1 MNRYMKYGN
10 RNVTFN
16 GISFDSLKERD
27 RYIDLTILQKAG
39 KIRDLKLQVPF
50 ELIPTQYEP
59 SGEVYQSGKKKG
71 QPKPG
76 KVLERACTYFA
87 DFTYYTAEGD
97 YVVEDTKGLKTKEYR
112 IKKKLM
118 LFVHGIR
125 IVEL

>member
-1 MNRYMKYGN
+1 MGTYMKYGN
-10 RNVTFN
+10 RKVQFN
-16 GISFDSLKERD
+16 GIVFDSLKERD
-27 RYIDLTILQKAG
+27 RYIDLTILEKAG
-39 KIRDLKLQVPF
+39 KIKHLQLQTPF

-76 KVLERACTYFA
+76 KVIERACTYYA
-87 DFTYYTAEGD
+87 DFTYYTADGD
-97 YVVEDTKGLKTKEYR
+97 FVVEDTKGLKTKEYR

-125 IVEL
+125 IVEI